1 MRRRNERG
9 GLGDVSW
16 GRVLETCLG
25 DVSWGRVLALHVGY
39 CLEACRKE
47 DES

>member
-16 GRVLETCLG
+16 GRF
-25 DVSWGRVLALHVGY
+25 LALHVGY